1 MAQPSPASSIDVT
14 GAVSGEFHLHRG
26 RSLPRWPGGGFLMRV
41 PARPVWPQQLAQFD
55 LEIGCGVRRVL
66 VQNARADEAR
76 LPHHWIDRRRLLV
89 RPLVLGVGP
98 IVTPG

>member
-1 MAQPSPASSIDVT
+1 
-14 GAVSGEFHLHRG
+14 
-26 RSLPRWPGGGFLMRV
+26 
-41 PARPVWPQQLAQFD
+41 LAQFD

-66 VQNARADEAR
+66 VQNARADEAW
-76 LPHHWIDRRRLLV
+76 LPHHWIDRRRPLV